1 MTDTIILY
9 LHGFRSSPQ
18 GSKIN
23 NLKTMFPDIKIIG
36 VPYTP
41 HDPDSAAQTLTD
53 IMTTTCKN
61 HEVLVIGT
69 SLGGFWARWMANQFK
84 VRSIMINPS
93 LHPDKT
99 LSAGTYLTYED
110 PPKLITVS
118 RENLESFNRYKIN
131 KNESNAGSAH
141 VWVALDDEVLDAH
154 NTIEELQGQYQI
166 TKFKT
171 GGHRFSQFSK
181 MKNRITQC
189 LNS

>member
-1 MTDTIILY
+1 
-9 LHGFRSSPQ
+9 
-18 GSKIN
+18 
-23 NLKTMFPDIKIIG
+23 
-36 VPYTP
+36 
-41 HDPDSAAQTLTD
+41 
-53 IMTTTCKN
+53 
-61 HEVLVIGT
+61 VLVIGT